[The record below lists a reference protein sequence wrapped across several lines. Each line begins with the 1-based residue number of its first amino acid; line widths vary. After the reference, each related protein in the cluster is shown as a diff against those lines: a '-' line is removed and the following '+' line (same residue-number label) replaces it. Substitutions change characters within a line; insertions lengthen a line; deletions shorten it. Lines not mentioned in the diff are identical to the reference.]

1 MKDIIK
7 ERKFT
12 IGKLEIRP
20 LSTTDIL
27 WLILIGISVIIHLFL
42 KYYCPCK
49 DFMFRFFTIWF
60 IAFQT
65 ISSPFGIRFRSI
77 YFSFFWMICCL
88 LLIDSNFLF
97 TYVPLFTFLLY
108 HIIRLFYHKKY
119 NREFIPYWTGKGSM
133 WRHTSKIENASSKLE
148 DKSFTK
154 RLLII
159 GILIILLSLFSINKQ
174 IPPKELSCGICE
186 KL

>member
-1 MKDIIK
+1 MIK

-20 LSTTDIL
+20 LSNSDIL
-27 WLILIGISVIIHLFL
+27 WLSLVAISVIIHLFL

-49 DFMFRFFTIWF
+49 DFGFRFFIIWF

-65 ISSPFGIRFRSI
+65 ISSPFGIRFRSV
-77 YFSFFWMICCL
+77 YFSCSWIVCCM
-88 LLIDSNFLF
+88 LLIDLEILY
-97 TYVPLFTFLLY
+97 TYIPLFTFSLY
-108 HIIRLFYHKKY
+108 HLTRFVYFEKY
-119 NREFIPYWTGKGSM
+119 KREFIPYWIGKGSM

-148 DKSFTK
+148 DKTFTK